1 MEIWK
6 LSDFRNF
13 TLMMLLSA
21 EVCPPQS
28 ADVDSFWHKG
38 APQSR
43 PDLIEFHCDPSLL
56 PVFVLTACVC
66 LAVFCPSHIIHIHH
80 VFPEEGCVRSALFSI
95 SVFSLLKGLR
105 HWAHITLLSP
115 PLFFLTLQSW
125 HIPMYTHR
133 PKGLINTSE
142 ILNIQVLVPCT
153 RRTW

>member
-1 MEIWK
+1 
-6 LSDFRNF
+6 
-13 TLMMLLSA
+13 MLLSA

-66 LAVFCPSHIIHIHH
+66 LAVFCPSHVIHIHH

-105 HWAHITLLSP
+105 HWAHITLLS
-115 PLFFLTLQSW
+115 FFFNSSIMA
-125 HIPMYTHR
+125 HSNVHSSSKR
-133 PKGLINTSE
+133 PYKYFRNTKHTSAGAMHPK
-142 ILNIQVLVPCT
+142 NLVEQKKKQT
-153 RRTW
+153 